1 MSDCSDKMDRSR
13 NMCDLPIDTPSR
25 QLNLDPWISISGA
38 TESITGIRVTIEDGS
53 TRHLYTV
60 GRISSITSAAPDMVD
75 TMAGAQSSLSSSTTS
90 QWAPT
95 SEPSVEPSA
104 GKERPVASC
113 APRALQ
119 TILPPS
125 SKESRKGGQDE
136 GSGTN
141 RVKPESEGSEE
152 YPDWMLAVLRQ
163 CEEPH

>member
-75 TMAGAQSSLSSSTTS
+75 TMAGAQSSLSLSTTS
-90 QWAPT
+90 QQAHA
-95 SEPSVEPSA
+95 SESSRESSPWEE
-104 GKERPVASC
+104 GPVATG
-113 APRALQ
+113 APGALR
-119 TILPPS
+119 TISPPS
-125 SKESRKGGQDE
+125 NKESRESGMGGGPGID
-136 GSGTN
+136 
-141 RVKPESEGSEE
+141 RVEPESEGSEK
-152 YPDWMLAVLRQ
+152 YPDWMIAVLRQ
-163 CEEPH
+163 CERPH